1 MARAITRNI
10 AGMLQLAS
18 QADIEAGIEWYAR
31 AHRLASRLSDAYDLS
46 LGQAV
51 GVIAALSPRNKW
63 NQNSI
68 DAEAMIKA
76 WHYGIDPTTIKVCTF
91 NTNKAKAAEILTLA
105 DPSSENIIGVLNGRK
120 VVNFFK
126 SIMGDPNAVC
136 VDGHAYAIW
145 IGERLPVN
153 QTPKLGV
160 GLYNDISRAYV
171 LIAKRSELLCG
182 EKLTPT
188 QIQAVTW
195 VTYRRIFNIN

>member
-10 AGMLQLAS
+10 AGMLQLAG

-31 AHRLASRLSDAYDLS
+31 AHRLASRLSEAYDLS
-46 LGQAV
+46 LGQCV

-76 WHYGIDPTTIKVCTF
+76 WSYGVDPTTIKVCTF

-126 SIMGDPNAVC
+126 SIMGDPDAVC

-153 QTPKLGV
+153 HTPKLGV

-171 LIAKRSELLCG
+171 LVAKRSEQLCG

-195 VTYRRIFNIN
+195 VTYRRIFGIN

>member
-31 AHRLASRLSDAYDLS
+31 AHRLASRLSEAYDLS
-46 LGQAV
+46 LGQCV

-68 DAEAMIKA
+68 DAETMIKA

-91 NTNKAKAAEILTLA
+91 NLNKAKAAEILTLT
-105 DPSSENIIGVLNGRK
+105 DPSSDNIIGVLNGRK

-188 QIQAVTW
+188 QVQAVTW
-195 VTYRRIFNIN
+195 VTYRRLLGYN

>member
-1 MARAITRNI
+1 
-10 AGMLQLAS
+10 
-18 QADIEAGIEWYAR
+18 
-31 AHRLASRLSDAYDLS
+31 LSEAYDLS
-46 LGQAV
+46 LGQCV
-51 GVIAALSPRNKW
+51 GVIAALSPNNKW
-63 NQNSI
+63 SRNCI

-76 WHYGIDPTTIKVCTF
+76 WHYGVDPTTVKVCTF
-91 NTNKAKAAEILTLA
+91 NPNKAKAAEILTLQ
-105 DPSSENIIGVLNGRK
+105 DPSSVNIAAILNGRK
-120 VVNFFK
+120 VSAFFL

-153 QTPKLGV
+153 QTPKLGI

-171 LIAKRSELLCG
+171 LVAKRSEQLCG